1 MTDQKDKYNDYS
13 HKPSDVCRP
22 PRSGSNFPDR
32 WSYVEMNVHELLKI
46 FNNVRSE
53 AMEA

>member
-1 MTDQKDKYNDYS
+1 MTTATNHPMSADRQGAA
-13 HKPSDVCRP
+13 VI
-22 PRSGSNFPDR
+22 FPDR